1 MLEITTQVAEC
12 LSHFIVS
19 GCSKLVV
26 LTLVPKNGLFD
37 FLNFDYN
44 RFSQRKKIQ

>member
-26 LTLVPKNGLFD
+26 LVPKNGLFD
-37 FLNFDYN
+37 FLNFDSN
-44 RFSQRKKIQ
+44 QRKKIRIQ